1 MQASGLTALELFCRR
16 GDRLLFGALDLAVE
30 RGGAVHLVGPNGIG
44 KTSLL
49 RMLAGLLPPSP
60 PAGSLVWH
68 GSAAYLDAKLAL
80 DEHLPLAEALAF
92 WITLDRAAEVPL
104 ELLGLARLTD
114 VPVRFLS
121 TGQRK
126 RAGLAR
132 LLGQGADHWLLDE
145 PLNGLDSDGA
155 ALVEA
160 LIAEKRAGGGVVVVA
175 SHQPL
180 TLPGAQVLDLRDF
193 PPSPSGKGRG
203 WGHDA
208 NVELLS
214 ADVAPPPQPLPT
226 GEGLS

>member
-1 MQASGLTALELFCRR
+1 MQASGLIARELFCRR
-16 GDRLLFGALDLAVE
+16 GDRLLFGALNLAVQ

-60 PAGSLVWH
+60 PAGSVQWH

-80 DEHLPLAEALAF
+80 DEHLPLGQALEFWRKLDGAEELPLA
-92 WITLDRAAEVPL
+92 R
-104 ELLGLARLTD
+104 LGLAGLAD

-132 LLGQGADHWLLDE
+132 LLGQRADHWLLDE
-145 PLNGLDSDGA
+145 PLNGLDAVGA
-155 ALVEA
+155 ALVEE
-160 LIAEKRAGGGVVVVA
+160 LIAERRAAGGVVIAA

-180 TLPGAQVLDLRDF
+180 ALPEAYVLDLRDH
-193 PPSPSGKGRG
+193 P
-203 WGHDA
+203 A
-208 NVELLS
+208 
-214 ADVAPPPQPLPT
+214 
-226 GEGLS
+226 